1 MAKITNIG
9 TGVKVTFKVGEDI
22 FDSDADGKL
31 EIGKIEAPIVERNIT
46 NIELKEMLRK
56 FATKEDLENLSLS
69 GTVDTSAFIKKEDA
83 DKKFLSVEQGNNAY
97 LSQAIYVSE
106 KANLLVTK
114 AELGNY
120 VSKEEAETLRG
131 PEGPQGEQGPKGDQ
145 GEPGQDGVSP
155 TVEDVIT
162 DPEFTKSVY
171 TKTEADNKFLTQEKA
186 DTLYAPKA
194 QETQNEQ
201 A

>member
-22 FDSDADGKL
+22 SDNDADGKL
-31 EIGKIEAPIVERNIT
+31 EIGKIEAPVIERNIT

-83 DKKFLSVEQGNNAY
+83 DKKFLSIEQGNNAY

-114 AELGNY
+114 SELDNY

-131 PEGPQGEQGPKGDQ
+131 PQGPKGDQ
-145 GEPGQDGVSP
+145 GEPGQDGTNP
-155 TVEDVIT
+155 TVSDVIA

-171 TKTEADNKFLTQEKA
+171 TKTEVDNKFLTQEKA

-194 QETQNEQ
+194 QEEQ
-201 A
+201 TENA